1 MHEHGLA
8 KELWPQLQQIA
19 QTKRLNRV
27 QRVEMIVGMLHG
39 VAADFLA
46 HSFEHAF
53 EGTSFEGATVE
64 ITIVE
69 PAEEYTV
76 PGSGQSQTATGWEL
90 LVTRLEGPQ
99 DW

>member
-19 QTKRLNRV
+19 RQKGLTRVRRL
-27 QRVEMIVGMLHG
+27 EMIVGLLHG
-39 VAADFLA
+39 VSADFLA

-53 EGTSFEGATVE
+53 EGSSFEGARVE

-69 PAEEYTV
+69 P
-76 PGSGQSQTATGWEL
+76 GQEFVVRDGQAATANGWEI
-90 LVTRLEGPQ
+90 LVTVIEG
-99 DW
+99 DS